1 MEKAELI
8 INIRSLLDSIESS
21 LKKEC
26 VNKIPDVEKFICIKI
41 DDSFNPFL
49 FRDLIT
55 SIPQETEEIMDYIT
69 FCNYVHRILCSGAS
83 SSAKYSGNYHGTDAG
98 KKTKGSLSEL

>member
-1 MEKAELI
+1 MEKTELI

-69 FCNYVHRILCSGAS
+69 FCNYVDSVQNLFSWV
-83 SSAKYSGNYHGTDAG
+83 DM
-98 KKTKGSLSEL
+98 